1 MNDPPDP
8 FTSVSSAWLLGSA
21 SNCGSVWFTVRKR
34 WKRSANN
41 RLGKL
46 EISSSG
52 GEEWRGGGDPFLI
65 RGREIGSRNLERIP
79 STRFIYANSY
89 VWLFPAD
96 DWPASN
102 PILAPRHELRLLS
115 TVSCGIA
122 VWMESRRNQLLTEK
136 KKKRIDNRLSTRS
149 DTQRGFLA
157 RVIYEPRCRIDSR
170 RILAYRIRTRGDTSL
185 LKHDNSTFLITT
197 RDIIWNWKFSSDPRF
212 VSSLLDDRN
221 SEITRNGRKF
231 NVENKTVEN

>member
-52 GEEWRGGGDPFLI
+52 GEEWRGGGDSFLI
-65 RGREIGSRNLERIP
+65 REIGSRNLERIP

-136 KKKRIDNRLSTRS
+136 EKKELITGWVHDPIRNVVSWLALSMNLDVGS
-149 DTQRGFLA
+149 IRGGSL
-157 RVIYEPRCRIDSR
+157 RGS
-170 RILAYRIRTRGDTSL
+170 YRIRTRGDTSL

-197 RDIIWNWKFSSDPRF
+197 RDII
-212 VSSLLDDRN
+212 
-221 SEITRNGRKF
+221 
-231 NVENKTVEN
+231 